1 MLGTTEL
8 TLLNDA
14 VVRSMPA
21 KVYPAPKSAEDWVV
35 EPPVNGI
42 SAIVETK
49 TFTGRAALL
58 RALEYAHCN
67 YGNALYLSR

>member
-1 MLGTTEL
+1 MKMTSLH
-8 TLLNDA
+8 DA
-14 VVRSMPA
+14 EVRSMPA
-21 KVYPAPKSAEDWVV
+21 KVYPAFKGAEDWVV
-35 EPPVNGI
+35 EPPTDGI

-67 YGNALYLSR
+67 YGNALYLSC

>member
-1 MLGTTEL
+1 M
-8 TLLNDA
+8 TLLHDTE
-14 VVRSMPA
+14 VRSMPA
-21 KVYPAPKSAEDWVV
+21 KVYPAFKGAEDWVV
-35 EPPVNGI
+35 ESPTNGI

-67 YGNALYLSR
+67 YGNALYHSC

>member
-1 MLGTTEL
+1 M
-8 TLLNDA
+8 TLLHDA
-14 VVRSMPA
+14 EVRSMPA
-21 KVYPAPKSAEDWVV
+21 KVYPAFKGAEDWVV
-35 EPPVNGI
+35 EPPTDGI

-67 YGNALYLSR
+67 YGNALYLSC